1 MSNTL
6 QALQMA
12 SIKPVYAVIDLADQ
26 DASREG
32 KIRVRVNLTK
42 AMRREMQAAQDN
54 QDDNEAGLRLL
65 AQLIPRDDTSDTPLT
80 YDELKQ
86 FIEGGDDEEEL
97 FVTWFINA
105 AFEKVREH
113 FLAKAAR

>member
-6 QALQMA
+6 QQLQAA
-12 SIKPVYAVIDLADQ
+12 SIKPVYAVIDLADY
-26 DASREG
+26 DASRAG

-42 AMRREMQAAQDN
+42 AMRREMQEAQEN
-54 QDDNEAGLRLL
+54 ADDNEAGLRLL
-65 AQLIPRDDTSDTPLT
+65 AKLIPRADDTDAPLT

-86 FIEGGDDEEEL
+86 FIESGDDGDEL

-105 AFEKVREH
+105 AFAKVRDH
-113 FLAKAAR
+113 FLAKGAR

>member
-6 QALQMA
+6 QALQAA
-12 SIKPVYAVIDLADQ
+12 SIKPVYAVINLADY
-26 DASREG
+26 DASRNG
-32 KIRVRVNLTK
+32 AVRVRVNLTK
-42 AMRREMQAAQDN
+42 AMRREMQSALDT

-65 AQLIPRDDTSDTPLT
+65 AKLIPRADDTDESLT

-86 FIEGGDDEEEL
+86 FIEGGDDEDEL
-97 FVTWFINA
+97 FVNWFVNA
-105 AFEKVREH
+105 AFAKVREH